1 MNRINFLNC
10 KIDLLT
16 MEETLKIIQNKIDNN
31 EFLHQVVINV
41 AKLIHIQ
48 NNIDLKTLEQ

>member
-1 MNRINFLNC
+1 
-10 KIDLLT
+10 

-48 NNIDLKTLEQ
+48 NNIDLKNSVNNSI